1 MLRPIQSLCLVAD
14 ERDTELTFAA
24 VFAAEEITRLSDLRP
39 PIVDR
44 SEVVPFPFTIILAW
58 FHDDREGVE
67 DSYELFSSDASVTI
81 TSASMR
87 GLLYGIGRLLRL
99 SPVQRGCLNI
109 PTQFRLE
116 SDPYSRVRGH
126 QIGYGRLSNSMDSWT
141 VEQFDRYIRD
151 LILFGCNTIEIEYK
165 PDPSPYHILPFVTMV
180 SEISRIATRYDLDCT
195 LWIPNWEDE
204 TYYRDRRSSNRE
216 LGKYRYLFESFP
228 KISAITVP
236 GGDPGSLR
244 PGVLFPWV
252 ERLVET
258 LESCGHPPSA
268 WISAQWMRADRAWY
282 EEFLNVANRRPPYLT
297 GIVHGPW
304 TQLSIPELRLRLC
317 QELPIRRYTDLSHC
331 IFCEYPVTDW
341 DLAYAMTCG
350 RESINPRPIA
360 YKKIHNLF
368 CAEVVGS
375 TPHTTGINADINVF
389 VWLDQEWDPST
400 RVEDTLRDYARVLVD
415 PSLEEAFGEGILALE
430 RNWKGPLISN
440 RSVDG
445 TLEYWRRLERTIRA
459 PVARLWRF
467 QSPLLRAYYDAFI
480 RRRLLRE
487 TATFQRVVEHLSV
500 DRSRAAI
507 LRSLQWL
514 QEPSIVSPEA
524 ELRERCTT
532 LSEELFQSIG
542 LKSSVPRHGA
552 AQRGRGA
559 FMDAI
564 DEPLTDSKWLAH
576 GLNRAVAAGSPR
588 EREEILG
595 SILKR
600 TLRQEVGIHDN
611 LGTVGQ
617 IGEVVN
623 PVDIQRD
630 PGGLAGSRS
639 GFGIALEGM
648 PRSQTVEIVEHEGR
662 PISLAWLTCL
672 EATYDTPLTL
682 SYRGLDANRAYEL
695 SIVYPSRIGRKA
707 RLVAN
712 DTFVVHE
719 CIVTGD
725 EARKSFIIPLGVVR
739 RGELRLQWTGE
750 GERGIQVAEL
760 WLTAKSGNL

>member
-14 ERDTELTFAA
+14 ERDTELAFAA
-24 VFAAEEITRLSDLRP
+24 HFAAEEIARLSGLRP

-44 SEVVPFPFTIILAW
+44 PEAVPFAIILAW
-58 FHDDREGVE
+58 FPEDREGTP
-67 DSYELFSSDASVTI
+67 DSYELFSSDASVTV

-99 SPVQRGCLNI
+99 CPVQEGCLNI
-109 PTQFRLE
+109 PAQLRLK
-116 SDPYSRVRGH
+116 SNPYSRVRGH

-165 PDPSPYHILPFVTMV
+165 PDPSPHHVLPFATMV
-180 SEISRIATRYDLDCT
+180 SEISRIAARYDLDCT
-195 LWIPNWEDE
+195 LWIPNWQDE
-204 TYYRDRRSSNRE
+204 TFYRDRRSSSRE
-216 LGKYRYLFESFP
+216 LEKFRGLFANLP

-252 ERLVET
+252 ERLVEI
-258 LESCGHPPSA
+258 LGSCGYPPSA

-282 EEFLNVANRRPPYLT
+282 EEFLKLANRRPPYLT
-297 GIVHGPW
+297 GIVYGPW
-304 TQLSIPELRLRLC
+304 TQLSIPELRRRLC

-331 IFCEYPVTDW
+331 IFCQYPVTDW

-415 PSLEEAFGEGILALE
+415 PSLEEAFGGGVLALE
-430 RNWKGPLISN
+430 RNWEGPLISN
-440 RSVDG
+440 RGVND
-445 TLEYWRRLERTIRA
+445 TLEYWRQLEEKAGASI
-459 PVARLWRF
+459 ARKWRF
-467 QSPLLRAYYDAFI
+467 QSPLLRAHYDALI
-480 RRRLLRE
+480 RKRLIRE
-487 TATFQRVVEHLSV
+487 TNTFDRVVERLSV
-500 DRSRAAI
+500 DRSPRALQRALQS
-507 LRSLQWL
+507 LRETSI
-514 QEPSIVSPEA
+514 EPTESA
-524 ELRERCTT
+524 LRERCNT
-532 LSEELFQSIG
+532 LSEELFRSIG

-576 GLNRAVAAGSPR
+576 GLNRAVAAGSRR
-588 EREEILG
+588 EREKILG

-617 IGEVVN
+617 IAEVAN
-623 PVDIQRD
+623 PVDLQRD
-630 PGGLAGSRS
+630 PGGLAGSRA
-639 GFGIALEGM
+639 GFGVALDGM
-648 PRSQTVEIVEHEGR
+648 PRSQTVEIVEHQGR

-672 EATYDTPLTL
+672 EAIYDTPLTL

-719 CIVTGD
+719 RIATGD
-725 EARKSFIIPLGVVR
+725 EARKLFIIPPGVVR

-760 WLTAKSGNL
+760 RLTPKSGNL